1 MNTSA
6 IIGLAITIGCMYG
19 CYTIAKKNGRNPIL
33 ALVLGFFFSLIALIV
48 YLIIG
53 KKK

>member
-1 MNTSA
+1 MSTSA
-6 IIGLAITIGCMYG
+6 IISLAIAIACCYG

-33 ALVLGFFFSLIALIV
+33 AAILGFFFSIIALII

-53 KKK
+53 KK